1 MEGLAQVV
9 GEGVGGGDGVRPGLD
24 LDGAVAAGGLD
35 EFADGPAG
43 LVLDPAADSQGG
55 ERDSQV
61 RFDRVP
67 LALADQPGRRDY
79 DCAAP

>member
-1 MEGLAQVV
+1 MALLHPSWLNLVRRLAGLVDRFEGLAQVA

-43 LVLDPAADSQGG
+43 LVLDPSP
-55 ERDSQV
+55 
-61 RFDRVP
+61 P
-67 LALADQPGRRDY
+67 LA
-79 DCAAP
+79 